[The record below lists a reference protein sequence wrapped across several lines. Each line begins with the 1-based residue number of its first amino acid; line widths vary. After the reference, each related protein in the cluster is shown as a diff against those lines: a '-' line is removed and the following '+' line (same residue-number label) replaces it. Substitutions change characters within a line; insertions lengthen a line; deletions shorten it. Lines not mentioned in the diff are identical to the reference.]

1 MSLFEQFESSFHKHF
16 TRNPNRRVF
25 LGLDQDLGQLPD
37 PSLSEAHAC
46 AAEANKLLTEMKA
59 IDQTGLDFDQ
69 SIDLELAQLMLASEV
84 HELTWVFNDRTRHQ
98 QLPEAGDG
106 IGDPIFFM
114 FTNDPRPD
122 GDRLKD
128 ITDRLKQVPDYLNA
142 MIDRLDHPIDRWR
155 TIELEKLDGLPLLFD
170 SVNNWAEHIQWT
182 DRDSLKSAAE
192 NATDAMKAYGQRL
205 QEMPTEKDFHL
216 GDQLTR
222 ELVSLSG
229 IELSLEQLHELATHF
244 LAQNAMIIDG
254 LHERLVERYDLALGT
269 DVAGLQN
276 QLNRHFRVQIEQ
288 DGLDSILDRYR
299 TEQDRI
305 LEFIDKQSLFPIP
318 ADQEMRILRTPSFME
333 PTIPAGA
340 MEPPAPFRDGTRT
353 SLVYLTLAESLLDE
367 HTELSIPGM
376 MLHEGIPGHHLHF
389 ATAAA
394 HRSTIRRH
402 MDATDQC
409 EGWTTM
415 LEDYLLDIG
424 LMGDLTDEA
433 RFIAKREINRI
444 GARVGIDL
452 FFMTG
457 DRTYL
462 DVGVPCDIS
471 PDDPF
476 EAAGNLLQAVTGF
489 TPDRVQAELN
499 WYSLER
505 GVPLG
510 YLTGNH
516 LVWELKRDVAA
527 AQKGALEGTHLDRR
541 FHKVFLESGNMP
553 VAFLRRVFEHNG
565 LLTPST

>member
-37 PSLSEAHAC
+37 PSLSEADAC
-46 AAEANKLLTEMKA
+46 AAEANKLLRDIKD
-59 IDQTGLDFDQ
+59 IDQTCLEFDQ
-69 SIDLELAQLMLASEV
+69 TVDLELAELMLGSEV
-84 HELTWVFNDRTRHQ
+84 HQLTRVFNGRTRHQ
-98 QLPEAGDG
+98 QLPEAGEE

-114 FTNDPRPD
+114 FINDPRPD

-128 ITDRLKQVPDYLNA
+128 ITARLKQVPDYLNA
-142 MIDRLDHPIDRWR
+142 MSDRLDHPIDRWR
-155 TIELEKLDGLPLLFD
+155 TIELETLDGLPLLFD
-170 SVNNWAEHIQWT
+170 SVNNWAEHIQWA
-182 DRDSLKSAAE
+182 DRDSLKNTAKLA
-192 NATDAMKAYGQRL
+192 NNAMKAYGQRL
-205 QEMPTEKDFHL
+205 QKMPTERDFHL
-216 GDQLTR
+216 GDQPTR

-254 LHERLVERYDLALGT
+254 LHERLIDRYDLALGT

-276 QLNRHFRVQIEQ
+276 QLNRHYRVQIEQ
-288 DGLDSILDRYR
+288 DGLDSILGRYR
-299 TEQDRI
+299 TEQERI
-305 LEFIDKQSLFPIP
+305 LNFIDAQSLFPIP
-318 ADQEMRILRTPSFME
+318 TDQEMRILRTPSFME

-376 MLHEGIPGHHLHF
+376 MLHEGIPGHHLHL

-402 MDATDQC
+402 MEATDQC

-424 LMGDLTDEA
+424 LMGELTDEA

-471 PDDPF
+471 PKDPF

-489 TPDRVQAELN
+489 TPDRIQTELN

-527 AQKGALEGTHLDRR
+527 AQKGALEGTDLDRR
-541 FHKVFLESGNMP
+541 FHKVFLESGSMP

-565 LLTPST
+565 LLTSST